1 MLTEKKKC
9 SEIKIII
16 IGDSKVGKT
25 SFITMYTKLLF
36 LDFYYPTTGS
46 NFSFEK
52 AFLESKPYNLQMW
65 DIPEANISNPQ
76 LTKEVAK
83 DAHGAICMADATNSE
98 SIRKCIALKKIVE
111 ESIKSDNKYNKI
123 PFI

>member
-1 MLTEKKKC
+1 M
-9 SEIKIII
+9 
-16 IGDSKVGKT
+16 
-25 SFITMYTKLLF
+25 
-36 LDFYYPTTGS
+36 DFYYPTTGS
-46 NFSFEK
+46 NFSFAK

-65 DIPEANISNPQ
+65 DIPEENISNPQ

-98 SIRKCIALKKIVE
+98 SIRKCITLKKIVE